1 MTEVNIQIDGSGTGA
16 GTDDAVLPFQVEGL
30 DVRGRLVRL
39 GPQLD
44 RLLKRHAYPAPV
56 ARVVAEAVTLTVML
70 GTSLKLTGR
79 FQMQTKSDGPI
90 GMIVVDFDAP
100 NRMRAY
106 AQFDPAEIRPGAS
119 AADLIGKGHLALT
132 IDQGGA
138 MNRYQGVVPLDGLG
152 LEAAAHQYFLQSE
165 QIPTRIR
172 LAVGEVAAAGN
183 VSWRAGG
190 LFVQFLPEAPERMRQ
205 PDLPPGDVPE
215 GTASPSIEAED
226 DEDDA
231 WTEAKA
237 LAGTVEDHELLD
249 PSLSSERL
257 LYRLFHERGVRA
269 FETQAIIEACRCS
282 EDRIRQMLQRFSR
295 QERADMLDPSGKIA
309 VTCEFCSTGYSIAP
323 DSLPEPDANN

>member
-1 MTEVNIQIDGSGTGA
+1 MTELKLQIDGSGSGA

-56 ARVVAEAVTLTVML
+56 ARVLAEAVTLTVML

-79 FQMQTKSDGPI
+79 FQLQTKSDGPI
-90 GMIVVDFDAP
+90 GMVVVDFDAP

-106 AQFDPAEIRPGAS
+106 AQFDPGEIKAGTTP
-119 AADLIGKGHLALT
+119 ADLIGKGHLALT
-132 IDQGGA
+132 IDQGGT

-172 LAVGEVAAAGN
+172 LSVGEITDANGSA
-183 VSWRAGG
+183 WRAGG

-205 PDLPPGDVPE
+205 PDLPPGDAPE
-215 GTASPSIEAED
+215 GTLALPHSA
-226 DEDDA
+226 EDDA

-237 LAGTVEDHELLD
+237 LAGTIEDHELLD
-249 PSLSSERL
+249 PLLSSERL

-269 FETQAIIEACRCS
+269 FETQPIIEACRCS
-282 EDRIRQMLQRFSR
+282 EERIRQMLQRFSR
-295 QERADMLDPSGKIA
+295 EERADMIDTKGKIA
-309 VTCEFCSTGYSIAP
+309 VTCEFCSTSYRIAP